1 MRIDAPV
8 RVIKDTYFHTPEG
21 SEGVIVYLY
30 PIGEFLER
38 DEMYGLLYS
47 VEFNKSGRR
56 TRVLFREHE
65 LEEIDG
71 D

>member
-1 MRIDAPV
+1 MFLMKINTPV
-8 RVIKDTYFHTPEG
+8 RVIKEVYFHTPKG

-30 PIGEFLER
+30 PPEEYSGP
-38 DEMYGLLYS
+38 GLLYS
-47 VEFNKSGRR
+47 VAFGENY
-56 TRVLFREHE
+56 RVLFREHE